1 MCHKCV
7 LYRIIEISKT
17 LIILETEIFHSL
29 LTLIYLVQI
38 TYVILPPQHVHEDI
52 FIPQIIC
59 SYSSHNT
66 FHDIES
72 DNVCY
77 LEKNNFLVLRSNDQN

>member
-1 MCHKCV
+1 M
-7 LYRIIEISKT
+7 
-17 LIILETEIFHSL
+17 ILETEIFHSL

>member
-1 MCHKCV
+1 MVNIYHIAFNKNIQDTNNF
-7 LYRIIEISKT
+7 RNGN
-17 LIILETEIFHSL
+17 ILFSPDID
-29 LTLIYLVQI
+29 YLVQI